1 MIPRGTKKVP
11 LTGLGHFQWNWP
23 GWFGSQAGCSAW
35 MLFGGIL
42 LSLKSP
48 WLGGYWVG
56 MFVVLNAA
64 GFWLYFRRD
73 RILPYP
79 AVQLLLLVCGVT
91 SISAWTLLVVMR
103 PDLLPLMQ
111 ATALKG
117 YLCLMIIP
125 GIMLSFHFKESAPTR
140 IRKLGESDEETSG
153 EH

>member
-1 MIPRGTKKVP
+1 MTLNRAEKVP
-11 LTGLGHFQWNWP
+11 LKGPRHFQWNSG

-48 WLGGYWVG
+48 WLGGYWIA

-64 GFWLYFRRD
+64 GFWLYLRRD
-73 RILPYP
+73 RILPYS